1 MKSTDLNNL
10 SNLSYLNIPEQD
22 AQNFENSFNSI
33 LDYIQ
38 ELNSIDINVDTIKP
52 TYYTQYLRED
62 VELEDWVD
70 NLEDEQVKILKN
82 LFEALADEVL
92 KNQAL

>member
-1 MKSTDLNNL
+1 MA
-10 SNLSYLNIPEQD
+10 E
-22 AQNFENSFNSI
+22 
-33 LDYIQ
+33 
-38 ELNSIDINVDTIKP
+38 
-52 TYYTQYLRED
+52 ED

-70 NLEDEQVKILKN
+70 NLEDEQVTILKN